1 VTTHTVAGNE
11 LGEDSDDLR
20 HWLAGLTGCPEVNM
34 TLLAHCTNPVH
45 DGDETMTWF
54 YVEAD
59 AANAVARRRC
69 LACGEV
75 HHLLDSEASW
85 THPPMHACG
94 TCGQSMF
101 ELGYGLHVVD
111 GTTVAWLAVAVRCV
125 GCGRLDGV
133 TDFTLPGL
141 PLAEVRSAL

>member
-1 VTTHTVAGNE
+1 MQKVAGNE

-20 HWLAGLTGCPEVNM
+20 TWLEGLKGCPPVNVS
-34 TLLAHCTNPVH
+34 LLARCANPVH
-45 DGDETMTWF
+45 DGDEAMTWF

-69 LACGEV
+69 LACGDV
-75 HHLLDSEASW
+75 HHLLDSADHW
-85 THPPMHACG
+85 THPPMHACQ

-101 ELGYGLHVVD
+101 ELAVGLHVD
-111 GTTVAWLAVAVRCV
+111 AGTTVSWLAVAVRCV

-133 TDFTLPGL
+133 TDMNVPNLPVD
-141 PLAEVRSAL
+141 EVRAAI

>member
-1 VTTHTVAGNE
+1 MQKVAGSE

-20 HWLAGLTGCPEVNM
+20 GWLEGMQGCPPVNM
-34 TLLAHCTNPVH
+34 TLLSRCANPVH
-45 DGDETMTWF
+45 DPDDAMTWF

-59 AANAVARRRC
+59 AANGVARRRC

-75 HHLLDSEASW
+75 HHLLDSAENW
-85 THPPMHACG
+85 THPPMHACT

-101 ELGYGLHVVD
+101 EMACGLHVES
-111 GTTVAWLAVAVRCV
+111 GTTVTWLAVAVRCV

-133 TDFTLPGL
+133 TDMNVPRLSVD
-141 PLAEVRSAL
+141 EVRAGL

>member
-1 VTTHTVAGNE
+1 MQKVAGNE
-11 LGEDSDDLR
+11 LGEDSDDLQQ
-20 HWLAGLTGCPEVNM
+20 WLEALKGCPSVNM
-34 TLLAHCTNPVH
+34 TLLARCASPVH
-45 DGDETMTWF
+45 DGDEAMTWF

-59 AANAVARRRC
+59 ATASVARRRC

-75 HHLLDSEASW
+75 AHLLDSEEHW

-101 ELGYGLHVVD
+101 EVAVGLHVES
-111 GTTVAWLAVAVRCV
+111 GTTVTWLAVAVRCV

-133 TDFTLPGL
+133 TDMNVPSLPVD
-141 PLAEVRSAL
+141 EVRSRV